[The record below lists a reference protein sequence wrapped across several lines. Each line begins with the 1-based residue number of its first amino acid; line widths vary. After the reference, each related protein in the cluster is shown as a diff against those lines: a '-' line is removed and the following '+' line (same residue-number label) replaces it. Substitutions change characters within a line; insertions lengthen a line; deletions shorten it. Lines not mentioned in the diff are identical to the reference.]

1 MSDPKG
7 EGCENFTNML
17 SFKKRKTF
25 MNYLSSDEF
34 IPNLDSLLE
43 GQNDSVSGES
53 AGGISSAPTMNPN
66 TKTNKQYQ
74 PVEKEEVAKEIKA
87 EVK

>member
-1 MSDPKG
+1 MSDPKS
-7 EGCENFTNML
+7 EGFENFTNML

-43 GQNDSVSGES
+43 G
-53 AGGISSAPTMNPN
+53 
-66 TKTNKQYQ
+66 
-74 PVEKEEVAKEIKA
+74 
-87 EVK
+87 